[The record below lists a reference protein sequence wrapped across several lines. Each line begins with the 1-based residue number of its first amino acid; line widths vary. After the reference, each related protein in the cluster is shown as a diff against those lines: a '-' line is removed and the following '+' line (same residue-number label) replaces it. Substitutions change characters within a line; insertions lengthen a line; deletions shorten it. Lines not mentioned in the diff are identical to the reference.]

1 MLQFISKP
9 KIKIIALTLLINLVG
24 FPYLSYSE
32 QLLNQDVDILSGATV
47 SHSTQVIK
55 QLTGGPYTIDNKGT
69 IEASNVTSHGEAI
82 LLEVGTSVE
91 NSGLITTNGSANVNG
106 INFENNSDTNLLTNS
121 GTIQSNTSGNY
132 GGGIVIN
139 EASVSEIVNT
149 STGTIRVIDSSVN
162 SAPIRVNTGGIVN
175 KIENDGT
182 ISATGSKHSRG
193 IISINTGIINQLIN
207 TGTIS
212 AQGGSNSNHGIA
224 IWNNSGTNLTNSG
237 SISGTGGSTSY
248 GIRVGNDGNISS
260 ITNSGTISGGTYGIA
275 NSNNIT
281 NILNTGTITGS
292 AGYGIDNTQGS
303 ITNLTNSQNNLTLL
317 GNLPTNYYI
326 KVNSTSSYG
335 KITIANP
342 NGSMNIGVTDDSTLS
357 VGTYSAVING
367 LSEENIS
374 NSTGTFINNNNH
386 YKYSINN
393 STGTQWDLIIDDLT
407 SDTQCSVD
415 SNNAGCS
422 KTKCITSSIETTLNT
437 LANGNFAHMNTY
449 DCDTFGGTGN
459 CISIGGRYIS
469 INDPKSETSGVVLV
483 YGKKHSQ
490 NFRWGGF
497 IHYNI
502 DYNTSSNLALSDKV
516 PLIGLY
522 GVWNENADKS
532 GLQFKIGNSYQAI
545 NATIIRP
552 QAGVSEKAKGE
563 TTITA
568 NKFILELRDNIF
580 LTHII
585 TFSPY
590 LAMRYTEKYQKG
602 YTEKNVDLPLTF
614 NKIFDNSWSIIGG
627 IKYSFKINQKYKFD
641 GTFGVDH
648 DISHNVSKLS
658 PNGVSGITT
667 VDLTKNH
674 RSTRYIVS
682 LGLDKKINKNQIL
695 RLKAQYEE
703 LPYQGMNESNLYA
716 TYNFLF

>member
-69 IEASNVTSHGEAI
+69 IEASNITSHAEAI

-106 INFENNSDTNLLTNS
+106 INFENNSGTNLLTNS

-162 SAPIRVNTGGIVN
+162 SAPIRVNTGGVVN

-449 DCDTFGGTGN
+449 DCDTFGGSGN

-682 LGLDKKINKNQIL
+682 LGLYKNINKNQIL

>member
-1 MLQFISKP
+1 MLQFISK
-9 KIKIIALTLLINLVG
+9 IKIISLSLLINLVG
-24 FPYLSYSE
+24 FPYSSYSE
-32 QLLNQDVDILSGATV
+32 QLLNQDVEILSGATV

-69 IEASNVTSHGEAI
+69 IEASNITSHGEAI

-106 INFENNSDTNLLTNS
+106 LNFENNSGTNLLTNS
-121 GTIQSNTSGNY
+121 GTIQSDTSGNY

-139 EASVSEIVNT
+139 EASVSEIINT

-162 SAPIRVNTGGIVN
+162 SAPIRVNTGGVVN

-193 IISINTGIINQLIN
+193 IISINSGIINQLIN

-224 IWNNSGTNLTNSG
+224 IWNNSGTTLTNSG

-281 NILNTGTITGS
+281 NIINTGTITGS

-317 GNLPTNYYI
+317 GSLPTNYYI

-367 LSEENIS
+367 LSGENIS

-415 SNNAGCS
+415 SNNPGCS

-502 DYNTSSNLALSDKV
+502 DYNTSSNLDLSDKI
-516 PLIGLY
+516 PLIGFY

-568 NKFILELRDNIF
+568 NKFILELRDNMF
-580 LTHII
+580 LSHII

-682 LGLDKKINKNQIL
+682 LGIDKKINKNQIL

>member
-1 MLQFISKP
+1 MLQFISK
-9 KIKIIALTLLINLVG
+9 IKIISLSLLINLVG
-24 FPYLSYSE
+24 FPYSSYSE
-32 QLLNQDVDILSGATV
+32 QLLNQDVEILSGATV

-69 IEASNVTSHGEAI
+69 IEASNITSHGEAI

-106 INFENNSDTNLLTNS
+106 INFENNSGTNLLTNS
-121 GTIQSNTSGNY
+121 GTIQSDTSGNY

-139 EASVSEIVNT
+139 EASVSEIINT

-162 SAPIRVNTGGIVN
+162 SAPIRVNTGGVVN

-193 IISINTGIINQLIN
+193 IISINSGIINQLIN

-224 IWNNSGTNLTNSG
+224 IWNNSGTALTNSG
-237 SISGTGGSTSY
+237 SISGTGGSNSY

-281 NILNTGTITGS
+281 NIINTGTITGS

-317 GNLPTNYYI
+317 GSLPTNYYI

-335 KITIANP
+335 KITITNP
-342 NGSMNIGVTDDSTLS
+342 NGSMNVGVTDDSTLS

-367 LSEENIS
+367 LSGENIS
-374 NSTGTFINNNNH
+374 NSSGTFINNNNH

-415 SNNAGCS
+415 SNNPGCS

-502 DYNTSSNLALSDKV
+502 DYNTSSNLDLSDKI
-516 PLIGLY
+516 PLIGFY

-568 NKFILELRDNIF
+568 NKFIFELRDNIL

-682 LGLDKKINKNQIL
+682 LGIDKKINKNQIL

>member
-1 MLQFISKP
+1 MLQFISK
-9 KIKIIALTLLINLVG
+9 IKIISLSLLINLVG
-24 FPYLSYSE
+24 FPYSSYSE

-69 IEASNVTSHGEAI
+69 IEASNITSHGEAI

-106 INFENNSDTNLLTNS
+106 LNFENNSGTNLLTNS
-121 GTIQSNTSGNY
+121 GTIQSDTSGNY

-139 EASVSEIVNT
+139 EASVSEIINT

-162 SAPIRVNTGGIVN
+162 SAPIRVNTGGVVN

-193 IISINTGIINQLIN
+193 IISINSGIINQLIN

-224 IWNNSGTNLTNSG
+224 IWNNSGTALTNSG
-237 SISGTGGSTSY
+237 SISGTGGSNSY

-281 NILNTGTITGS
+281 NIINTGTITGS

-303 ITNLTNSQNNLTLL
+303 ITNLTNSQNNLTFL
-317 GNLPTNYYI
+317 GSLPTNYYI

-335 KITIANP
+335 KITITNP
-342 NGSMNIGVTDDSTLS
+342 NGSMNVGVTDDSTLS

-367 LSEENIS
+367 LSGENIS
-374 NSTGTFINNNNH
+374 NSSGTFINNNNH

-407 SDTQCSVD
+407 SDTQCSVN

-502 DYNTSSNLALSDKV
+502 DYNTSSNLDLSDKI
-516 PLIGLY
+516 PLIGFY

-682 LGLDKKINKNQIL
+682 LGLDKKISKNQIL

>member
-69 IEASNVTSHGEAI
+69 IEASNITSHAEAI

-106 INFENNSDTNLLTNS
+106 INFENNLGTNLLTNS

-162 SAPIRVNTGGIVN
+162 SAPIRVNTGGVVN

-449 DCDTFGGTGN
+449 DCDTFGGSGN

>member
-69 IEASNVTSHGEAI
+69 IEASNITSHAEAI

-106 INFENNSDTNLLTNS
+106 INFENNLGTNLLTNS

-162 SAPIRVNTGGIVN
+162 SAPIRVNTGGVVN

>member
-1 MLQFISKP
+1 MLQFISK
-9 KIKIIALTLLINLVG
+9 IKIISLSLLINLVG
-24 FPYLSYSE
+24 FPYSSYSE
-32 QLLNQDVDILSGATV
+32 QLLNQDVEILSGATV

-69 IEASNVTSHGEAI
+69 IEASNITSHGEAI

-106 INFENNSDTNLLTNS
+106 LNFENNSGTNLLTNS
-121 GTIQSNTSGNY
+121 GTIQSDTSGNY

-139 EASVSEIVNT
+139 EASVSEIINT

-367 LSEENIS
+367 LSGENIS
-374 NSTGTFINNNNH
+374 NSTGTFINDNNH

-407 SDTQCSVD
+407 SDTQCSVN

-522 GVWNENADKS
+522 GVWNENTDKS

-568 NKFILELRDNIF
+568 NKFILELRDNIL

>member
-106 INFENNSDTNLLTNS
+106 INFENNSGTNLLTNS

-162 SAPIRVNTGGIVN
+162 SAPIRVNTGGVVN

-367 LSEENIS
+367 LSGENIS
-374 NSTGTFINNNNH
+374 NSTGTFINDNNH

-407 SDTQCSVD
+407 SDTQCSVN

-522 GVWNENADKS
+522 GVWNENTDKS

-568 NKFILELRDNIF
+568 NKFILELRDNIL

>member
-69 IEASNVTSHGEAI
+69 IEASNITSHAEAI

-106 INFENNSDTNLLTNS
+106 INFENNSGTNLLTNS

-162 SAPIRVNTGGIVN
+162 SAPIRVNTGGVVN

-449 DCDTFGGTGN
+449 DCDTFGGSGN

>member
-106 INFENNSDTNLLTNS
+106 INFENNSGTNLLTNS

-568 NKFILELRDNIF
+568 NKFILELRDNIL

>member
-1 MLQFISKP
+1 MLQFISK
-9 KIKIIALTLLINLVG
+9 IKIISLSLLINLVG
-24 FPYLSYSE
+24 FPYSSYSE
-32 QLLNQDVDILSGATV
+32 QLLNQDVEILSGATV

-69 IEASNVTSHGEAI
+69 IEASNITSHGEAI

-106 INFENNSDTNLLTNS
+106 LNFENNSGTNLLTNS
-121 GTIQSNTSGNY
+121 GTIQSDTSGNY

-139 EASVSEIVNT
+139 EASVSEIINT

-162 SAPIRVNTGGIVN
+162 SAPIRVNTGGVVN

-193 IISINTGIINQLIN
+193 IISINSGIINQLIN

-224 IWNNSGTNLTNSG
+224 IWNNSGTALTNSG
-237 SISGTGGSTSY
+237 SISGTGGSNSY

-367 LSEENIS
+367 LSGENIS
-374 NSTGTFINNNNH
+374 NSTGTFINDNNH

-415 SNNAGCS
+415 SNNPGCS

-522 GVWNENADKS
+522 GVWNENTDKS

-568 NKFILELRDNIF
+568 NKFILELRDNIL

>member
-32 QLLNQDVDILSGATV
+32 QLLNQDVDILSGSTV

-69 IEASNVTSHGEAI
+69 IEASNITSHAEAI

-106 INFENNSDTNLLTNS
+106 INFENNSGTNLLTNS

-162 SAPIRVNTGGIVN
+162 SAPIRVNTGGVVN

-449 DCDTFGGTGN
+449 DCDTFGGSGN

>member
-1 MLQFISKP
+1 MPQFISKP

-69 IEASNVTSHGEAI
+69 IEASNITSHAEAI

-106 INFENNSDTNLLTNS
+106 INFENNSGTNLLTNS

-162 SAPIRVNTGGIVN
+162 SAPIRVNTGGVVN

-682 LGLDKKINKNQIL
+682 LGLDKKMNKNQIL